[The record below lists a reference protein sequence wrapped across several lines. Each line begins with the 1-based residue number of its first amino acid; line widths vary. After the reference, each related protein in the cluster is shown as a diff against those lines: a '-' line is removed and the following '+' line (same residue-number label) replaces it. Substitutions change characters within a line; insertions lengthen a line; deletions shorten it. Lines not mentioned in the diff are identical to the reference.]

1 MTNES
6 FAATWTRGIKKVGNS
21 VEEKVAVRY
30 VMSTVKITTPV
41 VGVGVLKPKDWRRNE
56 GGRWKRDMQTRQALW
71 LVAVEIGGK
80 GKSLLNKTS
89 SAVDPQTTTE
99 SKRG

>member
-1 MTNES
+1 ML
-6 FAATWTRGIKKVGNS
+6 GIKKVGNS

-56 GGRWKRDMQTRQALW
+56 GGR
-71 LVAVEIGGK
+71 
-80 GKSLLNKTS
+80 
-89 SAVDPQTTTE
+89 
-99 SKRG
+99 